1 MVLNELW
8 ACQPTETKV
17 QHKKKKIEDHDEA
30 EVAASPRNELAH
42 GRAGGPHDED
52 QAKDDLI
59 FVVWFNWLHFG
70 KNTESADVTFNWI
83 YWRGKIFNCICP
95 MVN

>member
-1 MVLNELW
+1 MNCELVSRLR
-8 ACQPTETKV
+8 PKSNT
-17 QHKKKKIEDHDEA
+17 KKKKIEDHDEA

-59 FVVWFNWLHFG
+59 FVV
-70 KNTESADVTFNWI
+70 
-83 YWRGKIFNCICP
+83 
-95 MVN
+95 